1 MATRR
6 DPYWILI
13 KCQEKVLK
21 RTMGRRGA
29 PVFTNPYSTFLMLHI
44 FSWTF
49 SFLWP
54 LLQLPTFSFSDKKKK
69 APKPVCPLVH
79 IVRTT
84 NRSSL
89 PLLRELFV
97 TRLVSPRSQV
107 IALGLPLSLNKVK
120 RDSVPW
126 GGSASDK
133 VKMGRKNGGDYL
145 ILDRLNYLDWE
156 CKRGGDA
163 SLAPRAKRKIVW
175 GREGKK
181 GRVLDRII
189 FLQHC
194 HLCQWG
200 PAWY

>member
-6 DPYWILI
+6 EPYWILI

-29 PVFTNPYSTFLMLHI
+29 PVFTNPYSVFLMLHI
-44 FSWTF
+44 FHAF
-49 SFLWP
+49 FLFCVTLAP
-54 LLQLPTFSFSDKKKK
+54 AIHPFFFRQKKKK
-69 APKPVCPLVH
+69 LL
-79 IVRTT
+79 
-84 NRSSL
+84 SL
-89 PLLRELFV
+89 FACSFTLWEQQTGLHSLLLRELFV
-97 TRLVSPRSQV
+97 TRLVSPQSQV

-163 SLAPRAKRKIVW
+163 SLAPRAKKER
-175 GREGKK
+175 
-181 GRVLDRII
+181 
-189 FLQHC
+189 
-194 HLCQWG
+194 
-200 PAWY
+200 

>member
-1 MATRR
+1 M
-6 DPYWILI
+6 PGESV
-13 KCQEKVLK
+13 KK
-21 RTMGRRGA
+21 GHRGV
-29 PVFTNPYSTFLMLHI
+29 PVFTNSYST
-44 FSWTF
+44 TF
-49 SFLWP
+49 SH
-54 LLQLPTFSFSDKKKK
+54 TFSQTNTPTIHDVLSWHKKNPPCLF
-69 APKPVCPLVH
+69 A
-79 IVRTT
+79 
-84 NRSSL
+84 RSFTLWEQPTVFTPHSL
-89 PLLRELFV
+89 ENYL
-97 TRLVSPRSQV
+97 SPASFHPDPR
-107 IALGLPLSLNKVK
+107 LSLLGSLSLSLSFNKVK

-126 GGSASDK
+126 GSSASDK

-163 SLAPRAKRKIVW
+163 SLAPRAKRKMVW

-181 GRVLDRII
+181 GRGWTESF